1 MVILMDEIKLIIARN
16 ITDLRRKNNMTQAE
30 LAEKLNYSDKAV
42 SKWERGESLPDVTV
56 LKSIA
61 DTFRVTV
68 DYLLQPEHH
77 EHEERMRKKNFLDR
91 RKKRNCKII
100 MWMSILLVW
109 LLATVAFVIVNTVS
123 PNNIWCISP
132 FMFAIPIS
140 LILGLIFN
148 SVWFNKR
155 HNFIIISLLMWSVI
169 AVLYFILRW
178 CGIKVLLLFALGI
191 PGQAIIF
198 LWSGMRFSGSKRTK
212 KL

>member
-77 EHEERMRKKNFLDR
+77 EQEERMRKKNFLDR
-91 RKKRNCKII
+91 RKKRNCKRI

-109 LLATVAFVIVNTVS
+109 LLATVACVIGNTVS